1 MNNNSLPANNR
12 SILLE
17 RKGFYF
23 MNQQNQGFEIKKNHV
38 NQREDKTAVQSKNS
52 DGDDSW
58 VDDSEIVEE
67 LGLFDLV

>member
-1 MNNNSLPANNR
+1 
-12 SILLE
+12 
-17 RKGFYF
+17 